1 MSKSSVEQLRVSRPV
16 NLGNHSGQFR
26 MVVFSDYRVQD
37 IGLLYEFVHAM
48 NPSPDL
54 ILYGG
59 DDIERFRTPTDV
71 NWFERLASLSR
82 FGLCGVIGNDDR
94 STVGKMLSGTR
105 VYNVHGRPA
114 ILGEY
119 AVIGMEGAISDPAE
133 SGRKIPVYSLESGQL
148 ISEEEIGRGYV
159 LYKEPTVR
167 KYLAAA
173 KKVVAGKKIIVLSHC
188 PPHGVLD
195 LAQRFGWNNIGSS
208 ALRDFV
214 KKTRNVV
221 LVVCGHVHRCGE
233 KSDRLGSALVV
244 NAASHDDIGAPGR
257 VAIIEIGEKR
267 RPAVEWKRL
276 HELTSIVEIGETRA
290 QQLRNGGVTK
300 VDDLACA
307 EPHVIHGLLNCGPS
321 KARQLC
327 GRAQALLKNKPIT
340 LAQLQLPPRERI
352 FLDIETDLAK
362 SYIWLIGVYSE
373 QNASFRQFFAKSPE
387 REREILEAFVE
398 YASQEPNA
406 VFLSISGSHFEKR
419 VIQAQLDAHG
429 LSGHFKGQIED
440 VYWEVENCV
449 AVPIRSLKLKDVAS
463 CLGYKYRHPELSGKE
478 IPSKYNKY
486 VSNPKPSLR
495 KRLLEYNEDDVMSLR
510 HVVKKLTGTE

>member
-1 MSKSSVEQLRVSRPV
+1 MSKSSVEQVRVSRPV

-26 MVVFSDYRVQD
+26 MVAFSDYRVQD
-37 IGLLYEFVHAM
+37 ISLLYEFVHAM
-48 NPSPDL
+48 NPPPDL

-82 FGLCGVIGNDDR
+82 FGLCGVIGNAER
-94 STVGKMLSGTR
+94 STVGNMLSGTG

-133 SGRKIPVYSLESGQL
+133 SGRKIQVYSLESRQL
-148 ISEEEIGRGYV
+148 IREEEIGRGYV

-173 KKVVAGKKIIVLSHC
+173 KKSVAGKKIIVLSHC

-195 LAQRFGWNNIGSS
+195 LARRVGWDNIGSS

-233 KSDRLGSALVV
+233 KSARLGSALVV

-267 RPAVEWKRL
+267 RPAVEWKL
-276 HELTSIVEIGETRA
+276 LPELTSIVGIKEPRDK
-290 QQLRNGGVTK
+290 QLKSGGIAK
-300 VDDLACA
+300 LEDLARA
-307 EPHVIHGLLNCGPS
+307 EPHIVHALTKCGLS
-321 KARQLC
+321 VAHHLC
-327 GRAQALLKNKPIT
+327 GRAQALLENKPVE
-340 LAQLQLPPRERI
+340 LGPLQLPIGERI
-352 FLDIETDLAK
+352 FLDIETDRQQ

-373 QNASFRQFFAKSPE
+373 RDGKLKQFFAENPTKE
-387 REREILEAFVE
+387 GEILEAFLQYVRKK
-398 YASQEPNA
+398 PNA
-406 VFLSISGSHFEKR
+406 VFPRIS
-419 VIQAQLDAHG
+419 
-429 LSGHFKGQIED
+429 
-440 VYWEVENCV
+440 
-449 AVPIRSLKLKDVAS
+449 SLKS
-463 CLGYKYRHPELSGKE
+463 
-478 IPSKYNKY
+478 
-486 VSNPKPSLR
+486 
-495 KRLLEYNEDDVMSLR
+495 
-510 HVVKKLTGTE
+510 